1 MNRKELKRI
10 ITMILFNKLMEERY
24 RAQPRDVLTEK
35 VEHLKKKFKYALGV
49 IIFLFIA
56 LLVSIILNAIY
67 IPTKVSY

>member
-1 MNRKELKRI
+1 
-10 ITMILFNKLMEERY
+10 MEERY